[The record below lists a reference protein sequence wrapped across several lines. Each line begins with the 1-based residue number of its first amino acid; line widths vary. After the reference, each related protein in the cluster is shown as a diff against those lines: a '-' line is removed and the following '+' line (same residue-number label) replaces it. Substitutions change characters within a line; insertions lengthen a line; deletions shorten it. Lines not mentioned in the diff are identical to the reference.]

1 MVKERGGA
9 YEAFMDGVKENVEA
23 LLRQY
28 NDAVAITRLSEEYA
42 RAYND
47 ELVSAVRPHTVA
59 EFQKRYE
66 SFLPQETGPVTP
78 GPAMDRAVTAAVSA
92 SPIFF
97 AQISEAV
104 DRLEAEGHLE
114 RDPVGATPRVRYTG
128 PDAGF
133 LGEDGGA

>member
-1 MVKERGGA
+1 MVKERGEA
-9 YEAFMDGVKENVEA
+9 YEAFMDGVVENVEA

-28 NDAVAITRLSEEYA
+28 EDAVAITQLSEEYA
-42 RAYND
+42 REYDD
-47 ELVSAVRPHTVA
+47 ELVGAVRPANTA
-59 EFQKRYE
+59 EVVEQYGDL
-66 SFLPQETGPVTP
+66 LPQVAHPPTP

-104 DRLEAEGHLE
+104 DRLEAEGRLE

-128 PDAGF
+128 PDAGV
-133 LGEDGGA
+133 LPEDGDA